1 MSAANT
7 EVPRGNLVGL
17 VKYWKSDLV
26 SGFLVFLIALPLC
39 LGIALACGYPAIA
52 GVFTAI
58 IGGILATFISD
69 SELTI
74 KGPAAGLIVIAIG
87 AVQDFGFTFGKDP
100 AADIQAYKL
109 ALGVGVAAGII
120 QILFGLFRAG
130 IVAEFF
136 PTSVVHGM
144 LAAIGVII
152 IAKQVPVVLGVSP
165 EGEPLELLWKI
176 PENILHMNPAIG
188 IIGITSMLTMFLWP
202 LVKNKYLKM
211 IPAPLVVLVLAVPMG
226 MYFHLTK
233 DHTYVFNG
241 HEYELG
247 EQFLVRMPD
256 RVFGMFDEI
265 TFPDFSGLATVV
277 GWKWVMMFALIGTLE
292 SMLSAKAVDMID
304 PYQRKT
310 NLDRDNLAVGLGN
323 TLCSFVGGLPMIS
336 EIVRSK
342 ANIDNGAKTRFAN
355 MFHALFLLVCVALIP
370 TVLHLIPLAALGG
383 MLVYTGF
390 RLASPREIRHVF
402 EIGREQLVIFVS
414 TMVAVLATDLLIGI
428 AIGIGVK
435 FGIHIINGVPISS
448 LFKPYVDIKQT
459 NENSYV
465 IIARQSAVFSNWIPL
480 KKQIESVLQDERIT
494 NVTVDLSDTKVVDHT
509 VMEKLHE
516 LQKEFEQHG
525 RTLKIVGL
533 EDHQSLSRHPH
544 EARRKPKRAIIR
556 ITVIAEASLEQR
568 LTGKFMELGAKG
580 YTVVDCR
587 GGSIRT
593 PPEERKP
600 KVRIEAIVSPSV
612 GNRILCYLA
621 DEILDEFSVAVST
634 ENVEVIQG
642 DYF

>member
-17 VKYWKSDLV
+17 AKYWKSDLV

-52 GVFTAI
+52 GIFTAI

-87 AVQDFGFTFGKDP
+87 AVQDFGFTFGEDP

-109 ALGVGVAAGII
+109 ALGVGVVAGII
-120 QILFGLFRAG
+120 QVLFGLFRTG
-130 IVAEFF
+130 IVGEFF

-176 PENILHMNPAIG
+176 PENILHMNPVIG

-202 LVKNKYLKM
+202 LIKNKYLKM
-211 IPAPLVVLVLAVPMG
+211 IPSPMVVLALAVPMG

-241 HEYELG
+241 YEYELG

-277 GWKWVMMFALIGTLE
+277 AWKWVIMFALIGTLE

-370 TVLHLIPLAALGG
+370 TVLHLIPLAALGA

-390 RLASPREIRHVF
+390 RLASPREVHHVF

-414 TMVAVLATDLLIGI
+414 TMRVTAWQGCSFT
-428 AIGIGVK
+428 
-435 FGIHIINGVPISS
+435 
-448 LFKPYVDIKQT
+448 
-459 NENSYV
+459 
-465 IIARQSAVFSNWIPL
+465 
-480 KKQIESVLQDERIT
+480 IELMQ
-494 NVTVDLSDTKVVDHT
+494 
-509 VMEKLHE
+509 
-516 LQKEFEQHG
+516 
-525 RTLKIVGL
+525 
-533 EDHQSLSRHPH
+533 
-544 EARRKPKRAIIR
+544 
-556 ITVIAEASLEQR
+556 
-568 LTGKFMELGAKG
+568 
-580 YTVVDCR
+580 
-587 GGSIRT
+587 
-593 PPEERKP
+593 
-600 KVRIEAIVSPSV
+600 
-612 GNRILCYLA
+612 
-621 DEILDEFSVAVST
+621 
-634 ENVEVIQG
+634 
-642 DYF
+642 

>member
-17 VKYWKSDLV
+17 AKYWKSDLV

-52 GVFTAI
+52 GIFTAI
-58 IGGILATFISD
+58 IGGVLATFISD

-109 ALGVGVAAGII
+109 VLGVGVAAGII
-120 QILFGLFRAG
+120 QVLFGLFRTG
-130 IVAEFF
+130 IIGEFF

-152 IAKQVPVVLGVSP
+152 IAKQLPVVLGVSP

-176 PENILHMNPAIG
+176 PQNILHMNPAIG
-188 IIGITSMLTMFLWP
+188 VVGIASMLTMFLWP
-202 LVKNKYLKM
+202 LAKNKNKYLKM

-226 MYFHLTK
+226 MYFHLTE

-277 GWKWVMMFALIGTLE
+277 AWKWVIMFSLIGTLE

-310 NLDRDNLAVGLGN
+310 NFDRDNLAIGLGN

-370 TVLHLIPLAALGG
+370 TVLHLIPLAALGA

-390 RLASPREIRHVF
+390 RLASPREFRHVF
-402 EIGREQLVIFVS
+402 EIGREQLVIFIS

-428 AIGIGVK
+428 IIGIGVK

-448 LFKPYVDIKQT
+448 LFKPDVDIKQT
-459 NENSYV
+459 NEDSYV
-465 IIARQSAVFSNWIPL
+465 IIARQSAVFSNWIPF

-525 RTLKIVGL
+525 RTLKIDGL
-533 EDHQSLSRHPH
+533 EDHQSLSRHPRAH
-544 EARRKPKRAIIR
+544 LYVFAARHGYDATSYRANPACGPATR
-556 ITVIAEASLEQR
+556 LSLRHNHSDHKQ
-568 LTGKFMELGAKG
+568 
-580 YTVVDCR
+580 
-587 GGSIRT
+587 
-593 PPEERKP
+593 
-600 KVRIEAIVSPSV
+600 
-612 GNRILCYLA
+612 
-621 DEILDEFSVAVST
+621 
-634 ENVEVIQG
+634 
-642 DYF
+642 

>member
-17 VKYWKSDLV
+17 AKYWKADLV

-52 GVFTAI
+52 GIFTAI

-100 AADIQAYKL
+100 TADIQAYKL
-109 ALGVGVAAGII
+109 ALGVGVVAGII
-120 QILFGLFRAG
+120 QVLFALFRTG
-130 IVAEFF
+130 IVGEFF

-165 EGEPLELLWKI
+165 QGEPLELLWKI
-176 PENILHMNPAIG
+176 PQNILHMNPAIG
-188 IIGITSMLTMFLWP
+188 IIGITSLLTMFLWP
-202 LVKNKYLKM
+202 LIKNKYLKM
-211 IPAPLVVLVLAVPMG
+211 VPAPMVVLALAVPMG

-233 DHTYVFNG
+233 DHIYVFNG
-241 HEYELG
+241 HEFELG

-265 TFPDFSGLATVV
+265 TFPDFSGLATFV
-277 GWKWVMMFALIGTLE
+277 GWKWVIMFSLIGTLE

-310 NLDRDNLAVGLGN
+310 NLDRDNLAIGLGN

-355 MFHALFLLVCVALIP
+355 MFHALLLLVCVALIP
-370 TVLHLIPLAALGG
+370 TLLHLIPLAALGA

-390 RLASPREIRHVF
+390 RLASPREFHHVF

-435 FGIHIINGVPISS
+435 FGIHIINGVPIRS
-448 LFKPYVDIKQT
+448 LFKPYVDIEQT

-465 IIARQSAVFSNWIPL
+465 IIARQSAVFSNWIPF
-480 KKQIESVLQDERIT
+480 KKQIESVLQDKRIR

-525 RTLKIVGL
+525 RTLKIDGL

-544 EARRKPKRAIIR
+544 AARRKPKRAIIR

-568 LTGKFMELGAKG
+568 LTGKFLELGAKG

-587 GGSIRT
+587 GGGTRT

-600 KVRIEAIVSPSV
+600 KVRIEAIVSLSV
-612 GNRILCYLA
+612 ENRILCYLA
-621 DEILDEFSVAVST
+621 DEILDEFPVAVST